1 MIAVDLPPGYLARH
15 ERMAIERGA
24 GDFLLPM
31 TLIDDGERTRL
42 AYLTDGFVALRDYG
56 FHGDLYRV
64 FRAMK
69 CYALKVR
76 EAQDMLLRPDR
87 LFRTGDKVFVS
98 AEDCG
103 VRLLYGADAPGGS
116 SYGVCAEALI
126 PVLGELSVKKGIT
139 GAGPA
144 MTQLA
149 KKIKTANPDYET
161 TIKLIESVE
170 RQWNY
175 MQPVGP

>member
-1 MIAVDLPPGYLARH
+1 MIAVDLPEGYLARH

-24 GDFLLPM
+24 DDFLLPV
-31 TLIDDGERTRL
+31 TVVDDGGRTRL
-42 AYLTDGFVALRDYG
+42 LYLTDGFVALREYG

-69 CYALKVR
+69 RYVAKVR

-87 LFRTGDKVFVS
+87 VFRSGDMVFVS

-103 VRLLYGADAPGGS
+103 VRLLYGADVPGGS
-116 SYGVCAEALI
+116 PYGVCTEALI
-126 PVLGELSVKKGIT
+126 PLLAELSGKTGIT
-139 GAGPA
+139 GAKPA
-144 MTQLA
+144 MIQLA
-149 KKIKTANPDYET
+149 KKIKTVNPDYET
-161 TIKLIESVE
+161 AIKLIESVE